1 MIIVYFIS
9 RWQNAAKQYA
19 VILKLLMVKNTNTS
33 KNKETQSVLRV
44 SEVRPLKITVS
55 QIPESQREE
64 TQRSR

>member
-9 RWQNAAKQYA
+9 RWQKAAKQYA